1 MSENEKQ
8 ADPEL
13 EKEQREIRQRLIV
26 RVAIAVG
33 LIGAAAVSLPLLDK
47 LKSSTPEVAMTLPP
61 ASDEKTTRIIGA
73 PTKIEDK
80 PAEPAA
86 PAPAPAAKETEKKPE
101 PDTSKAAPSEV
112 KEPATPAAKEHD
124 PEAAPAKPAAA
135 PPKATPAPEPKTPP
149 APIVAAQPKL
159 APVTTLPNKP
169 LPPEAPPPKATAPTA
184 VVAPSKPLAPVTP
197 LPNDATPAKAPQV
210 DSAPVVP
217 RSKMGASSG
226 YTVQLGVFSNYD
238 NAKALQQKLAAA
250 GIQAHMETRV
260 QLGPFKDK
268 QEADE
273 AYRKIKQMGLPAVLV
288 GQ

>member
-47 LKSSTPEVAMTLPP
+47 LKSSTPEVSIAPPP

-73 PTKIEDK
+73 PTKTDEK
-80 PAEPAA
+80 PVEPAA
-86 PAPAPAAKETEKKPE
+86 PAPAAKEAEKKPE
-101 PDTSKAAPSEV
+101 PDTSKAAPIET
-112 KEPATPAAKEHD
+112 KEPAATPAKEHD
-124 PEAAPAKPAAA
+124 PEAAPAKSAAA
-135 PPKATPAPEPKTPP
+135 PAKSTPAPESKTPP

-169 LPPEAPPPKATAPTA
+169 LPPEAPPPKAAAPTA

-197 LPNDATPAKAPQV
+197 LPNDVTPAKAPQV

-217 RSKMGASSG
+217 RNKMGASSG

-238 NAKALQQKLAAA
+238 NAKSLQQKLAAA
-250 GIQAHMETRV
+250 GIQAHLETRV

>member
-8 ADPEL
+8 TDPEL

-47 LKSSTPEVAMTLPP
+47 LKSSTPEVSIAPPP

-73 PTKIEDK
+73 PTKTDEK

-86 PAPAPAAKETEKKPE
+86 PIAKEAEKTPE
-101 PDTSKAAPSEV
+101 PDTGKVAPSEPSQPV
-112 KEPATPAAKEHD
+112 APTKEHD
-124 PEAAPAKPAAA
+124 PEAAPAKSTAAPAKSAPAPAA
-135 PPKATPAPEPKTPP
+135 EPKTPP
-149 APIVAAQPKL
+149 APVVATQPKL
-159 APVTTLPNKP
+159 GPVTTLPNKP
-169 LPPEAPPPKATAPTA
+169 LPPESPPPKSPPPAA
-184 VVAPSKPLAPVTP
+184 VVAPSKPLAPLTP
-197 LPNDATPAKAPQV
+197 LPNDTAPAKAPQV
-210 DSAPVVP
+210 ESAPAVP
-217 RSKMGASSG
+217 RSKMGANGG

-250 GIQAHMETRV
+250 GIQAHLETRV
-260 QLGPFKDK
+260 HLGPFKDK